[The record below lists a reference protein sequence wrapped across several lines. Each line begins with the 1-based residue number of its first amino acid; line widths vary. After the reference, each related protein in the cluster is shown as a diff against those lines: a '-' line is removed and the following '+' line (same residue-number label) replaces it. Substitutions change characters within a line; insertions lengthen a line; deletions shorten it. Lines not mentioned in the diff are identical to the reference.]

1 MVAPKSLG
9 FNMIRS
15 KECFKCKAVKPLEEF
30 YKHPRM
36 PDGHVNK
43 CKECNKNDVTA
54 NRSKN
59 LQKIRAY
66 DRERAKSPERAKA
79 AQAIAKAWRQADSR
93 RTRAHNAV
101 TRAVRKGTLVRC
113 PCVQCGE
120 VKSLAHHE
128 DYDKP
133 LDVVW
138 LCQPCHK
145 TRHKELIFGAAL
157 CFPQLPGA

>member
-15 KECFKCKAVKPLEEF
+15 KECFKCKAVRPLEEF

-54 NRSKN
+54 NRNKN
-59 LQKIRAY
+59 IEKVRAY
-66 DRERAKSPERAKA
+66 DRARGKEPERIKA
-79 AQAIAKAWRQADSR
+79 AAQITQAWRAEDSR
-93 RTRAHNAV
+93 RSAAHSSVA
-101 TRAVRKGTLVRC
+101 RAVRNGALVRQ
-113 PCVQCGE
+113 PCCQCGAQKT
-120 VKSLAHHE
+120 VAHHE

-133 LDVVW
+133 LEVMW

-145 TRHKELIFGAAL
+145 VRHKELIFGAAL
-157 CFPQLPGA
+157 CFTQLPGA